1 MAKKIKK
8 PSSQDFEKTIKSL
21 EDLISKMESGKLSL
35 EESINSFETGVRLTN
50 QCRSILEQAQQKIQI
65 LMCSQEKKYEDFNL
79 SE

>member
-1 MAKKIKK
+1 MAKKIKE